1 MVKALRAKHITIS
14 TRTVKSMKD
23 MYFILSAIRALI
35 KCNKMDCDKGVV
47 SITQEEKDW
56 PKTRDIA
63 EYCQFSIYKTRH
75 LLIKL
80 TKKGLVQS
88 SSKTINNSLHWHINC
103 HLFTESNQDTES

>member
-14 TRTVKSMKD
+14 TRTAKSMKD
-23 MYFILSAIRALI
+23 MNFILSAIRALI
-35 KCNKMDCDKGVV
+35 KCNKMDYDKGVID
-47 SITQEEKDW
+47 ITQEEKDW

-80 TKKGLVQS
+80 SEKGLVQS
-88 SSKTINNSLHWHINC
+88 SSKTINNSLHWHVNYYIFMEN
-103 HLFTESNQDTES
+103 NQDTES

>member
-14 TRTVKSMKD
+14 TRTAKSMKEMD
-23 MYFILSAIRALI
+23 FILSAITALI
-35 KCNKMDCDKGVV
+35 KVNKMDRDKGV
-47 SITQEEKDW
+47 IDIMQEEKNW

-80 TKKGLVQS
+80 SEKGLVQS
-88 SSKTINNSLHWHINC
+88 SSKTINNSLHWHVNC
-103 HLFTESNQDTES
+103 HLLTESNQDTEN